1 MHLQYSL
8 LYLYLIFIFNFFVLF
23 AYKTILFHSILGRIV
38 RVNDK
43 VILYRQWVRDTY
55 ALQNTQRVIINNYLT
70 TSNISNNVSVSTNT
84 SSRASTV
91 SSGSGS
97 AESVS
102 INLIMKSF
110 KKIKNHVCFRTL
122 RVV

>member
-1 MHLQYSL
+1 LD
-8 LYLYLIFIFNFFVLF
+8 YLCYFNVNNYTFC
-23 AYKTILFHSILGRIV
+23 YSILGRIV

-70 TSNISNNVSVSTNT
+70 TSNISNNVSVSTTT

-102 INLIMKSF
+102 VNVNLFYSYVLFITNVKC
-110 KKIKNHVCFRTL
+110 IY
-122 RVV
+122 

>member
-1 MHLQYSL
+1 M
-8 LYLYLIFIFNFFVLF
+8 FNAKITLF
-23 AYKTILFHSILGRIV
+23 YSILGRIV

-43 VILYRQWVRDTY
+43 VIFYRQWVRESY
-55 ALQNTQRVIINNYLT
+55 AQQNTQRMIVNNYLT
-70 TSNISNNVSVSTNT
+70 TSNISNNVSVSTTNT

-102 INLIMKSF
+102 
-110 KKIKNHVCFRTL
+110 VT
-122 RVV
+122 

>member
-1 MHLQYSL
+1 MYRFFSSRNYNKHLL
-8 LYLYLIFIFNFFVLF
+8 FN
-23 AYKTILFHSILGRIV
+23 AKIILFYSILGRIV

-43 VILYRQWVRDTY
+43 VIFYRQWVRDSY
-55 ALQNTQRVIINNYLT
+55 AQQNTQRMIVNNYLT

-102 INLIMKSF
+102 
-110 KKIKNHVCFRTL
+110 VT
-122 RVV
+122 

>member
-1 MHLQYSL
+1 MYHSIHKPLFL
-8 LYLYLIFIFNFFVLF
+8 TVLIFIL
-23 AYKTILFHSILGRIV
+23 KTISFHSVLGRIV

-102 INLIMKSF
+102 VDLILKVFFKST
-110 KKIKNHVCFRTL
+110 IMYVL
-122 RVV
+122 GL

>member
-1 MHLQYSL
+1 MLHLF
-8 LYLYLIFIFNFFVLF
+8 LIFLC
-23 AYKTILFHSILGRIV
+23 KTILFYSILGRIV

-43 VILYRQWVRDTY
+43 VIIYRQWVRDTY
-55 ALQNTQRVIINNYLT
+55 ALQNTQRIIINNFLT

-84 SSRASTV
+84 SSRASTI

-102 INLIMKSF
+102 LLKCNL
-110 KKIKNHVCFRTL
+110 
-122 RVV
+122 

>member
-1 MHLQYSL
+1 M
-8 LYLYLIFIFNFFVLF
+8 LITTFYF
-23 AYKTILFHSILGRIV
+23 SILGRIV

-55 ALQNTQRVIINNYLT
+55 ALQNTQRVIVNNYLT
-70 TSNISNNVSVSTNT
+70 TSNISNNISVSTTT

-91 SSGSGS
+91 SSGSAS

-102 INLIMKSF
+102 VNVNLFCS
-110 KKIKNHVCFRTL
+110 CFL
-122 RVV
+122 YN

>member
-1 MHLQYSL
+1 M
-8 LYLYLIFIFNFFVLF
+8 
-23 AYKTILFHSILGRIV
+23 FHSILGRII

-55 ALQNTQRVIINNYLT
+55 ALQNTQRVIINSFLT
-70 TSNISNNVSVSTNT
+70 ANNLSNNVSVSTNT
-84 SSRASTV
+84 SSRASTI

-102 INLIMKSF
+102 TN
-110 KKIKNHVCFRTL
+110 
-122 RVV
+122 